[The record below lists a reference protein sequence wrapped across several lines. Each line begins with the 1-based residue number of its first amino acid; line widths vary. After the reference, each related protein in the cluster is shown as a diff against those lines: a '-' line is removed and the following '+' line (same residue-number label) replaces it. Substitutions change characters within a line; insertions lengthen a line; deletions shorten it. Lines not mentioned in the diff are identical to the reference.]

1 MQLDYPI
8 FYYLVHYLV
17 HIIMK
22 NVLPLLVCLF
32 AFSLNVQFANA
43 QIAKVEQKHPAFM
56 NQGNIYE
63 VNIRQYTKEGTLNA
77 FAKHLTRLQK
87 MGVKTIW
94 FMPLQPIS
102 KEGRKGSLGSYY
114 SVASYTDVNPEF
126 GTLNDFN
133 KIVTKAHTLGMKV
146 LIDWV
151 PNHSGPDHPWLTTH
165 PDFYERDS
173 TGKAIYTADW
183 SDTRELN
190 YNNPVMEDS
199 MINAM
204 KYWVKNTAID
214 GFRVDVAWGVPY
226 SFWNNC
232 IPALKKERN
241 LFFLAEADDPKLHE
255 TGFDATYSW
264 TEFHVMNDIAAG
276 KKNVLSLDTVLHT
289 IDTAFMKGAWRLYF
303 TSNHDENSWNKAD
316 YATMPGKIH
325 APFAVFTQTYNRTMP
340 LIYSGQEEPV
350 LRPVSFFEKDS
361 MGFKKYERASFYKT
375 LLNLRSTNAAF
386 NEDAIFER
394 IAVNQPDKVMAY
406 SRKHGNS
413 FVVVVLNLSNEKQ
426 AVSLNAKLPTGNKY
440 YEVFSHQE
448 NKDIHNVQLEA
459 WGYKVFVYGTK

>member
-1 MQLDYPI
+1 MRKM
-8 FYYLVHYLV
+8 FA
-17 HIIMK
+17 
-22 NVLPLLVCLF
+22 VLSLL
-32 AFSLNVQFANA
+32 AFLNAEA
-43 QIAKVEQKHPAFM
+43 QQKHPAFM
-56 NQGNIYE
+56 EQGNIYE

-77 FAKHLTRLQK
+77 FAKHLPRLQK

-114 SVASYTDVNPEF
+114 SVASYTEVNPEF

-133 KIVTKAHTLGMKV
+133 KIVTRAHALGMKV

-151 PNHSGPDHPWLTTH
+151 PNHSGADHPWLKTH
-165 PDFYERDS
+165 LDFYERDS

-190 YNNPVMEDS
+190 YNNHVMEDS

-204 KYWVKNTAID
+204 KYWIKNTAID

-226 SFWNNC
+226 SFWNKC
-232 IPALKKERN
+232 IPALRKERN

-264 TEFHVMNDIAAG
+264 TEFHVMNDIVAG
-276 KKNVLSLDTVLHT
+276 KKDVLSLDTVLNK
-289 IDTAFMKGAWRLYF
+289 IDKDYMKGAWRLYF

-316 YATMPGKIH
+316 YATMPGKTH

-350 LRPVSFFEKDS
+350 LRAVSFFEKDS
-361 MGFKKYERASFYKT
+361 MGFAKYERAPFYKT
-375 LLNLRSTNAAF
+375 LLNLRSTHPAFKENAV
-386 NEDAIFER
+386 FER
-394 IAVNQPDKVMAY
+394 LKVNLPNQVMAY
-406 SRKHGNS
+406 SRKNGDNL
-413 FVVVVLNLSNEKQ
+413 VVAVLNLSDKHQ
-426 AVSLNAKLPTGNKY
+426 DVQLDAKLPNGKSY
-440 YEVFSHQE
+440 FEVFTHQE
-448 NKDIHNVQLEA
+448 NKDIHSLQLPA

>member
-1 MQLDYPI
+1 
-8 FYYLVHYLV
+8 
-17 HIIMK
+17 MK
-22 NVLPLLVCLF
+22 NIFVVLGLLLACSV
-32 AFSLNVQFANA
+32 NA
-43 QIAKVEQKHPAFM
+43 QQSTGEQKHPSFM
-56 NQGNIYE
+56 EQGNIYE

-77 FAKHLTRLQK
+77 FAKHLPRLQK

-114 SVASYTDVNPEF
+114 SVAHYTQVNPEF

-133 KIVTKAHTLGMKV
+133 VIVTKAHALGMKV

-151 PNHSGPDHPWLTTH
+151 PNHSGADHYWLKTQ
-165 PDFYERDS
+165 PNFYERDS
-173 TGKAIYTADW
+173 TGKAIFTADW

-190 YNNPVMEDS
+190 YDNLVMQDS

-226 SFWNNC
+226 SFWNKC

-241 LFFLAEADDPKLHE
+241 LFFLAEADDPILHNS
-255 TGFDATYSW
+255 GFDATYPW
-264 TEFHVMNDIAAG
+264 TEFHMMNDIAAG
-276 KKNVLSLDTVLHT
+276 KKNVLSLDTVLHK
-289 IDTAFMKGAWRLYF
+289 IDTSYRKGAWRLYF

-316 YATMPGKIH
+316 YETMPGKVH
-325 APFAVFTQTYNRTMP
+325 APFAVFTQTYNRTLP

-350 LRPVSFFEKDS
+350 LRAVSFFEKDS
-361 MGFKKYERASFYKT
+361 MGFKKYERAPFYKT

-386 NEDAIFER
+386 KENAVFER
-394 IAVNQPDKVMAY
+394 IKVSNPEKVMAY
-406 SRKHGNS
+406 SRKNGNS
-413 FVVVVLNLSNEKQ
+413 LVVVVLNLSNEQQ
-426 AVSLNAKLPTGNKY
+426 AVSLNAKLPNEKTY
-440 YEVFSHQE
+440 FEIFSHTA
-448 NKDIHNVQLEA
+448 NKDIQSLQLPA
-459 WGYKVFVYGTK
+459 WGYKVFVYGGK

>member
-1 MQLDYPI
+1 
-8 FYYLVHYLV
+8 
-17 HIIMK
+17 MK
-22 NVLPLLVCLF
+22 NLLALLGCFF
-32 AFSLNVQFANA
+32 ALSLNAQLTNA
-43 QIAKVEQKHPAFM
+43 QNAKVEQKHPAFM
-56 NQGNIYE
+56 EQGNIYE

-133 KIVTKAHTLGMKV
+133 AIVTKAHALGMKV

-151 PNHSGPDHPWLTTH
+151 PNHSGPDHPWLTKH

-204 KYWVKNTAID
+204 KYWIKNTAID

-226 SFWNNC
+226 SFWNKC

-276 KKNVLSLDTVLHT
+276 KKNVYSLDTVLHT
-289 IDTAFMKGAWRLYF
+289 IDTAYMKGAWRLYF

-350 LRPVSFFEKDS
+350 LRPVSFFEKDA

-386 NEDAIFER
+386 KENAIFER
-394 IAVNQPDKVMAY
+394 IVVNHPDKAMAY
-406 SRKHGNS
+406 SRKYGNS
-413 FVVVVLNLSNEKQ
+413 LVVVVLNLSNEQQ
-426 AVSLNAKLPTGNKY
+426 AISLNTKLPTEKTY

-448 NKDIHNVQLEA
+448 KKDIHNLQLPA
-459 WGYKVFVYGTK
+459 WGYSVFVYGTK

>member
-1 MQLDYPI
+1 M
-8 FYYLVHYLV
+8 
-17 HIIMK
+17 
-22 NVLPLLVCLF
+22 
-32 AFSLNVQFANA
+32 
-43 QIAKVEQKHPAFM
+43 E
-56 NQGNIYE
+56 QGNIYE

-77 FAKHLTRLQK
+77 FAKHLPRLQK
-87 MGVKTIW
+87 MGVKTLW

-102 KEGRKGSLGSYY
+102 KEGRKGTLGSYY

-133 KIVTKAHTLGMKV
+133 AIVTKAHAMGMKV
-146 LIDWV
+146 IIDWV
-151 PNHSGPDHPWLTTH
+151 PNHTGADHPWLTTH
-165 PDFYERDS
+165 PDFHERDS

-190 YNNPVMEDS
+190 YSNPVMEDS

-204 KYWVKNTAID
+204 QYWVKNTAID

-226 SFWNNC
+226 SFWNKC
-232 IPALKKERN
+232 IPTLKKERI

-276 KKNVLSLDTVLHT
+276 KKDVLSLDTVLNK
-289 IDTAFMKGAWRLYF
+289 IDKENVKGAWRLYF

-316 YATMPGKIH
+316 YATMPGKVH

-340 LIYSGQEEPV
+340 LVYSGQEEPV
-350 LRPVSFFEKDS
+350 LRAVSFFEKDS
-361 MGFKKYERASFYKT
+361 MGFQKYERAPFYST
-375 LLNLRSTNAAF
+375 LLHLRATNAAF
-386 NEDAIFER
+386 KENAVFER
-394 IAVNQPDKVMAY
+394 IKVNNPTQVMAY
-406 SRKHGNS
+406 SRKNGAS
-413 FVVVVLNLSNEKQ
+413 LVVVVLNLSDKDAQ
-426 AVSLNAKLPTGNKY
+426 VQLDAALPKDNTY
-440 YEVFSHQE
+440 FEVFEHQAI
-448 NKDIHNVQLEA
+448 KDIHSLQLPA

>member
-1 MQLDYPI
+1 MRKM
-8 FYYLVHYLV
+8 FA
-17 HIIMK
+17 
-22 NVLPLLVCLF
+22 VLSLL
-32 AFSLNVQFANA
+32 AFLNAEA
-43 QIAKVEQKHPAFM
+43 QQKHPAFM
-56 NQGNIYE
+56 EQGNIYE

-77 FAKHLTRLQK
+77 FAKHLPRLQK

-114 SVASYTDVNPEF
+114 SVASYTEVNPEF

-133 KIVTKAHTLGMKV
+133 KIVTRAHALGMKV

-151 PNHSGPDHPWLTTH
+151 PNHSGADHPWLKTH
-165 PDFYERDS
+165 LDFYERDS

-190 YNNPVMEDS
+190 YNNHVMEDS

-204 KYWVKNTAID
+204 KYWIKNTAID

-226 SFWNNC
+226 SFWNKC
-232 IPALKKERN
+232 IPALRKERN

-264 TEFHVMNDIAAG
+264 TEFHVMNDIVAG
-276 KKNVLSLDTVLHT
+276 KKDVLSLDTVLNK
-289 IDTAFMKGAWRLYF
+289 IDKDYMKGAWRLYF

-316 YATMPGKIH
+316 YATMPGKTH

-350 LRPVSFFEKDS
+350 LRAVSFFEKDS
-361 MGFKKYERASFYKT
+361 MGFAKYERAPFYKT
-375 LLNLRSTNAAF
+375 LLNLRSTHPAFKENAV
-386 NEDAIFER
+386 FER
-394 IAVNQPDKVMAY
+394 LKVNLPNQVMAY
-406 SRKHGNS
+406 SRKNGDNL
-413 FVVVVLNLSNEKQ
+413 VVVVLNLSDKHQ
-426 AVSLNAKLPTGNKY
+426 DVQLDAKLPNGKSY
-440 YEVFSHQE
+440 FEVFTHQE
-448 NKDIHNVQLEA
+448 NKDIHSLQLPA

>member
-1 MQLDYPI
+1 
-8 FYYLVHYLV
+8 
-17 HIIMK
+17 MK
-22 NVLPLLVCLF
+22 NLFVLFCSLTLLFVNI
-32 AFSLNVQFANA
+32 SQVNA
-43 QIAKVEQKHPAFM
+43 QSNKTVQKHPAFM
-56 NQGNIYE
+56 EQGNIYE

-102 KEGRKGSLGSYY
+102 KEGRKGTLGSYY

-133 KIVTKAHTLGMKV
+133 KIVTKAHALGMKV

-151 PNHSGPDHPWLTTH
+151 PNHSGPDHPWLKTH

-190 YNNPVMEDS
+190 YANHVMEDS

-226 SFWNNC
+226 SFWNKC
-232 IPALKKERN
+232 IPTLKKERN

-255 TGFDATYSW
+255 SGFDATYPW
-264 TEFHVMNDIAAG
+264 TEFHMMNDIAAG

-289 IDTAFMKGAWRLYF
+289 IDTAFRKGAWRLYF

-316 YATMPGKIH
+316 FATMPGKIH
-325 APFAVFTQTYNRTMP
+325 APFAVFTQTYNRTIP

-361 MGFKKYERASFYKT
+361 MGFNKYERANFYKT

-386 NEDAIFER
+386 KEDAIFER
-394 IAVNQPDKVMAY
+394 IVVNHPTQVMAY
-406 SRKHGNS
+406 SRKNGNS
-413 FVVVVLNLSNEKQ
+413 FVVVVLNLSNEQ
-426 AVSLNAKLPTGNKY
+426 LSVSLDAKLPTGNTY
-440 YEVFSHQE
+440 FEVFTHQE
-448 NKDIHNVQLEA
+448 NKDIHNLQLSA
-459 WGYKVFVYGTK
+459 WGYKVFAYGTK

>member
-1 MQLDYPI
+1 
-8 FYYLVHYLV
+8 
-17 HIIMK
+17 MK
-22 NVLPLLVCLF
+22 KILF
-32 AFSLNVQFANA
+32 AIAILYFGIA
-43 QIAKVEQKHPAFM
+43 QAQQKHPAFM
-56 NQGNIYE
+56 EQGNIYE

-77 FAKHLTRLQK
+77 FAKHLPRLQQ

-102 KEGRKGSLGSYY
+102 KEGRKGTLGSYY
-114 SVASYTDVNPEF
+114 SVANYTQVNPEF

-133 KIVTKAHTLGMKV
+133 KIVKSAHTLGMKV

-151 PNHSGPDHPWLTTH
+151 PNHSGADHDWLKTH

-190 YNNPVMEDS
+190 YDNLVMQDS

-226 SFWNNC
+226 SFWNKC
-232 IPALKKERN
+232 IPSLNKERKM
-241 LFFLAEADDPKLHE
+241 FFLAEADDPKLHE

-276 KKNVLSLDTVLHT
+276 KKNVLSLDTVLNK
-289 IDTAFMKGAWRLYF
+289 IDKDFMKGAWRLYF
-303 TSNHDENSWNKAD
+303 TSNHDENSWNNAD
-316 YATMPGKIH
+316 FATMPGIKH

-340 LIYSGQEEPV
+340 LVYSGQEEPV
-350 LRPVSFFEKDS
+350 LRAVSFFEKDS

-375 LLNLRSTNAAF
+375 LMNLRSTNPAF
-386 NEDAIFER
+386 KENAIFER
-394 IAVNQPDKVMAY
+394 IKVSNPNQVMAY
-406 SRKHGNS
+406 TRKNGDAL
-413 FVVVVLNLSNEKQ
+413 VVVVLNLSDMSTDVTLDTKT
-426 AVSLNAKLPTGNKY
+426 PTGKNFF
-440 YEVFSHQE
+440 EIFTHQAI
-448 NKDIHNVQLEA
+448 KDIHKISLPA
-459 WGYKVFVYGTK
+459 WGYKVFVTGAK

>member
-1 MQLDYPI
+1 MRKL
-8 FYYLVHYLV
+8 FVFLSLV
-17 HIIMK
+17 
-22 NVLPLLVCLF
+22 
-32 AFSLNVQFANA
+32 AFANVKA
-43 QIAKVEQKHPAFM
+43 QQKHPAFM
-56 NQGNIYE
+56 EQGNIYE

-77 FAKHLTRLQK
+77 FAKHLPRLQK

-133 KIVTKAHTLGMKV
+133 KIVTRAHALGMKV

-151 PNHSGPDHPWLTTH
+151 PNHSGADHPWLKTH
-165 PDFYERDS
+165 LDFYERDS

-190 YNNPVMEDS
+190 YDNLVMQDS

-226 SFWNNC
+226 SFWNKC
-232 IPALKKERN
+232 IPALRKERN

-276 KKNVLSLDTVLHT
+276 KKNVLSLDTVLNK
-289 IDTAFMKGAWRLYF
+289 IDKDYVRGAWRLYF

-316 YATMPGKIH
+316 YATMPGKTH

-340 LIYSGQEEPV
+340 LVYSGQEEPV
-350 LRPVSFFEKDS
+350 LRAVSFFEKDS
-361 MGFKKYERASFYKT
+361 MGFAKYERAPFYKT

-386 NEDAIFER
+386 KENAVFER
-394 IAVNQPDKVMAY
+394 LKVNMPNQVMAY
-406 SRKHGNS
+406 SRKNGDNL
-413 FVVVVLNLSNEKQ
+413 VVVVLNLSD
-426 AVSLNAKLPTGNKY
+426 AVENVQLESKLPTGKSY
-440 YEVFSHQE
+440 FEIFTHQE
-448 NKDIHNVQLEA
+448 SKDIHSLQLPA

>member
-1 MQLDYPI
+1 
-8 FYYLVHYLV
+8 
-17 HIIMK
+17 MK

>member
-1 MQLDYPI
+1 MTGQ
-8 FYYLVHYLV
+8 F
-17 HIIMK
+17 MK
-22 NVLPLLVCLF
+22 KILF
-32 AFSLNVQFANA
+32 GLGFFIALSLNA
-43 QIAKVEQKHPAFM
+43 QQKHPTFM
-56 NQGNIYE
+56 EQGNIYE

-77 FAKHLTRLQK
+77 FAKHLPRLQK

-102 KEGRKGSLGSYY
+102 IEGRKGTLGSYY
-114 SVASYTDVNPEF
+114 SVASYTQVNPEF

-133 KIVTKAHTLGMKV
+133 KIVTKAHALGIKV

-151 PNHSGPDHPWLTTH
+151 PNHSGADHPWLKTH
-165 PDFYERDS
+165 LDFYERDS

-190 YNNPVMEDS
+190 YDNPVMEDS

-226 SFWNNC
+226 RFWNKC
-232 IPALKKERN
+232 IPALKKQRN

-276 KKNVLSLDTVLHT
+276 TKNVLSLDTVLNK
-289 IDTAFMKGAWRLYF
+289 IDTSFMKGAWRLYF

-316 YATMPGKIH
+316 YATMPGKKH
-325 APFAVFTQTYNRTMP
+325 APFAIFTQTYNRTMP

-350 LRPVSFFEKDS
+350 LRAISFFEKDT
-361 MGFKKYERASFYKT
+361 MGFKKYERAAFYKT
-375 LLNLRSTNAAF
+375 ILNLRSTNAAF
-386 NEDAIFER
+386 KENAIFER
-394 IAVNQPDKVMAY
+394 IKVNNPEKVMAY
-406 SRKHGNS
+406 SRKNGDS
-413 FVVVVLNLSNEKQ
+413 FVVVVLNLSNEQQ
-426 AVSLNAKLPTGNKY
+426 AVKLNSKLPFGKTY
-440 YEVFSHQE
+440 FEVFDKSKTKYIQ
-448 NKDIHNVQLEA
+448 DLQLPA